1 MQTIFLYYK
10 GKVVEQGMYFNIQ
23 DSLCQLVSINVE
35 KLSINVSTSTSS
47 TRENKE
53 IEYNDLPLDFEFYIF
68 TQRSK
73 ISRKPK
79 QT

>member
-10 GKVVEQGMYFNIQ
+10 GKVVEQGMYFNLQ
-23 DSLCQLVSINVE
+23 DTLCQLISVNVE
-35 KLSINVSTSTSS
+35 KLAINVSVSTCG
-47 TRENKE
+47 TKE
-53 IEYNDLPLDFEFYIF
+53 TKELDYNGLPLDFEFYIF

-79 QT
+79 